1 MKKMKKVIIL
11 SVLMVFMMASMVM
24 ADTVTMRRVNG
35 YWTGSGGEFTVQIN
49 ESGTPDLNWVLPLY
63 DSSTKGKGY
72 TDSFQSFC
80 VEKNEYISINSTY
93 NFNISNA
100 AVAGGIGGGSPDPLS
115 VGAAYLYY
123 QFSQGILTGYDYNS
137 SAGRATSAGLLQN
150 AIWYLEEEITTIGS
164 NLFIELVTS
173 SSVFGS
179 LSGAR
184 DDNNGEYPVAVLN
197 LSQGTALKQD
207 QLVLVPEPA
216 SMLLL
221 GSGLIG
227 LAGFARRK
235 FFKK

>member
-1 MKKMKKVIIL
+1 MKKVIIL